1 MRKHPAQSE
10 WRALRRVAVSG
21 REDEVR
27 RVLLR
32 LQQVYPED
40 SEVTD
45 ELARLEA
52 GRPLRIAES
61 KRQRAER
68 LSQEAQRGIL
78 AILAQYGSAQAVSC
92 AHTPDLR
99 KAQQQLNAYVHT
111 LKSGRE
117 AAPAGTRA
125 FARALK
131 SELNKR
137 RKKNTRGRFIRL
149 GIVAAVVAAV
159 AAVGVILHGRAGR
172 LSHQL
177 LDAKNARDWNKTT
190 ELLRAADTGINR
202 MMHREVIPAV
212 EEARKWQQ
220 RVQVDSRELTRQMH
234 VYENLGAVSS
244 LSLEERAAFL
254 RQIRALPAPFS
265 THLLEKW
272 QELCRPVQQ
281 ELERQKREAVARFSQ
296 PAPLP
301 QLTEDPAQDRS
312 ALSSLEHKLSRLL
325 HDFRDAQETFELD
338 PKLIAAHCD
347 TYAQAQRLLGDID
360 LLTRAENLLSTAR
373 NYTEYRNALVGFRP
387 VSYQPALRAA
397 ETMNALGSHEE
408 TLLAKIRSVK
418 HRVPA
423 EFPAPYPRHV
433 MNAITQAGPTFG
445 PQFPASAA
453 QLEIMEDLF
462 TNRAMRTKLYELI
475 AADGQV
481 HYTEQNPEMVDGNKL
496 RLRVSE
502 FDPLYKLDERQKEW
516 LYPQAVK
523 MKLVDVSP
531 LMTALQIDRSTFFSQ
546 ANVPDLLGRITQVH
560 AEACPALA
568 KAYVYDTLLTLIA
581 GQEQEPVLGLRFS
594 PALRA
599 DMDSFRKLKAELGVR
614 PRINLW
620 LEHTSDQ
627 ARAESAFARWFSQ
640 HEDRRYTREMSRN
653 LRAILADRAR
663 YVGYA
668 DASCRVHYKEL
679 HAPAK
684 GRVLYY
690 ISRGKLAVV
699 PSSEELR
706 DPDPFSPIL
715 AD

>member
-1 MRKHPAQSE
+1 M
-10 WRALRRVAVSG
+10 
-21 REDEVR
+21 R

-99 KAQQQLNAYVHT
+99 KVQRQLNAYVRT

-117 AAPAGTRA
+117 TAPAGTRA
-125 FARALK
+125 LARALK

-137 RKKNTRGRFIRL
+137 RKRNTRGRFIRL

-220 RVQVDSRELTRQMH
+220 RVQADSRELTRQMH

-265 THLLEKW
+265 TQLLEKW

-301 QLTEDPAQDRS
+301 KLTEDPAQDRS

-338 PKLIAAHCD
+338 PKLVAAHRN
-347 TYAQAQRLLGDID
+347 TYAQVQSLLGDID
-360 LLTRAENLLSTAR
+360 LLTRTENLLSTAR
-373 NYTEYRNALVGFRP
+373 NYSEYCHALAEFRP
-387 VSYQPALRAA
+387 VSYPPAIRAA
-397 ETMNALGSHEE
+397 KIMQTLGDQKEM
-408 TLLAKIRSVK
+408 LLAKILSMK

-423 EFPAPYPRHV
+423 KLPAPYPHYV
-433 MNAITQAGPTFG
+433 VKALTEDAPTFG
-445 PQFPASAA
+445 PQFPATPV

-462 TNRAMRTKLYELI
+462 TSLSMRTRLYELI
-475 AADGQV
+475 STDGQV
-481 HYTEQNPEMVDGNKL
+481 HYVEQKPEVTDDNKL
-496 RLRVSE
+496 RLVVSPL
-502 FDPLYKLDERQKEW
+502 DPRFKNGEQRKEW
-516 LYPQAVK
+516 LYAQAVK
-523 MKLVDVSP
+523 MRPVDVRP
-531 LMTALQIDRSTFFSQ
+531 LMSVLDLERPIFFMR
-546 ANVPDLLGRITQVH
+546 ANVPDLLGRIMRVR
-560 AEACPALA
+560 AEDCPALA
-568 KAYVYDTLLTLIA
+568 KAYVYDTLLSLMT
-581 GQEQEPVLGLRFS
+581 GREQEPVFGLRFS
-594 PALRA
+594 PTLRA
-599 DMDSFRKLKAELGVR
+599 DIDSFRKLKAELGVQ

-620 LEHTSDQ
+620 LEHFPAQ
-627 ARAESAFARWFSQ
+627 AKAESAFAQWFR
-640 HEDRRYTREMSRN
+640 ERDDRHYSREMCKN

-663 YVGYA
+663 YVGFV
-668 DASCRVHYKEL
+668 DAFSQAHYKEL
-679 HAPAK
+679 PTVGK
-684 GRVLYY
+684 QRMLYY
-690 ISRGKLAVV
+690 LSGGKLLAV
-699 PSSEELR
+699 PIDGTLR
-706 DPDPFSPIL
+706 DPDPFSPL
-715 AD
+715 LVD